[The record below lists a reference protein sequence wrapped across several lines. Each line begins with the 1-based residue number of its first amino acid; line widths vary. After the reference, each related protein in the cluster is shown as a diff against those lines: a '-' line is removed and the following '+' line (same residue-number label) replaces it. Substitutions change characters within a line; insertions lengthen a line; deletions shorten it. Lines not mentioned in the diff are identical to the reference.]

1 MVGSSL
7 FPHKKIHKLT
17 WNSPDSRTVTQ
28 IDHTIIN
35 QRWCNS
41 IKDVRVYRGAYVGSD
56 YNLAVTILHLSLA
69 ALKQQKKQPKHDT
82 SKLQDEEL
90 LTCLNATIG
99 GRFHALA
106 EPDEGTEIDDEW
118 NTFTSAVN
126 ASAMEHLGLKRGK
139 KEEWISTETRN
150 LIAERKVAKTSD
162 AKTYHELNKE
172 TRAILRKDKKEW
184 YGEGANELENAAV
197 RQDMKKM
204 YQLKKTLV
212 NQPCKKATQ
221 ICDANGQI
229 IKDEGSCLKRWAEY
243 FENLLNADKPAELIN
258 FDNYKPMEEIDVEME
273 PPSMEERDKAISHLK
288 RNKAPG
294 LDNITPEMLKDGGSE
309 IRAWLLC
316 ICKLV
321 WEKEQTPEE
330 WGKGIIL
337 PLPKK
342 GDITYCNNNRGI
354 TLIDIGGKVFSTIM
368 LMRVKDAVDMQMR
381 ENQAGFR
388 KGRSCQDQIFCL
400 NQTIEKCL
408 DQQLPCLINFIDFK
422 AAFDSVHR
430 PS

>member
-1 MVGSSL
+1 M
-7 FPHKKIHKLT
+7 
-17 WNSPDSRTVTQ
+17 R
-28 IDHTIIN
+28 
-35 QRWCNS
+35 
-41 IKDVRVYRGAYVGSD
+41 
-56 YNLAVTILHLSLA
+56 LSLA
-69 ALKQQKKQPKHDT
+69 ALKQQKKQLKYDT

-90 LTCLNATIG
+90 LTRFKATIG

-106 EPDEGTEIDDEW
+106 EPDEGTEIDDKW
-118 NTFTSAVN
+118 STFTSAVN

-139 KEEWISTETRN
+139 NEEWISTEIRN
-150 LIAERKVAKTSD
+150 LIAKKVAKTSD

-172 TRAILRKDKKEW
+172 TRASLRKDKKER
-184 YGEGANELENAAV
+184 YGEVANELENAAV

-221 ICDANGQI
+221 IRDVNGEI
-229 IKDEGSCLKRWAEY
+229 IKDEGSRLKRWAEY
-243 FENLLNADKPAELIN
+243 FENLLNADEPAELIHL
-258 FDNYKPMEEIDVEME
+258 DNYRPMEEIDVKME
-273 PPSMEERDKAISHLK
+273 PPSMEELDKAISHWK

-294 LDNITPEMLKDGGSE
+294 LDNIIPEMLKDGGNE

-321 WEKEQTPEE
+321 WDKKQTPEE

-342 GDITYCNNNRGI
+342 GGITYCNNNRGI
-354 TLIDIGGKVFSTIM
+354 TLIDIGGKFFSTIM
-368 LMRVKDAVDMQMR
+368 LMGVKDAADMRMR
-381 ENQAGFR
+381 ENKAGFR

-408 DQQLPCLINFIDFK
+408 DQQLPCFINFIDFK
-422 AAFDSVHR
+422 AAFDSVHH
-430 PS
+430 PSLWKIIHHYGITKRRSLTSSKALTVILAVQWGETDPCKTGST